1 MGRTMTNDECRL
13 KVSRRRIVMRPR
25 WPYLFIF
32 FTPKKTLNNEEKFLR
47 RPHCRQ
53 LNRLERRPW
62 NGAPASSAGAE
73 KLGKNSVNPP
83 ASFRDERRTYK
94 QFCAAHFSR
103 SRGGRRVGAFLF
115 VSRHEEKKEEERI
128 RFFFLL
134 ETTEMRSVAALGRSS
149 HYAAHR
155 SFYFPDFHRRRRV
168 FQYQKRIS
176 RNGLARRSA
185 VALSGQ
191 RTFRWPLPLLLSF
204 LDETPKK
211 RQSRAKGER
220 WRRQAIRFVGSVPI

>member
-1 MGRTMTNDECRL
+1 M
-13 KVSRRRIVMRPR
+13 S
-25 WPYLFIF
+25 
-32 FTPKKTLNNEEKFLR
+32 
-47 RPHCRQ
+47 
-53 LNRLERRPW
+53 
-62 NGAPASSAGAE
+62 
-73 KLGKNSVNPP
+73 
-83 ASFRDERRTYK
+83 DERTNNSAPRIFPGHAAAAESAL
-94 QFCAAHFSR
+94 FCSSLGMR
-103 SRGGRRVGAFLF
+103 K
-115 VSRHEEKKEEERI
+115 KKEEERI

-220 WRRQAIRFVGSVPI
+220 